1 MVSRWKRWAL
11 GLVVVTASFGP
22 TTASADLITLYG
34 AERVGQSGGQF
45 LRIPVGARA
54 VALGNANTA
63 LARGATALFSNP
75 GALST
80 VQHEHSLF
88 ASHFAYA
95 ADIDIHH
102 VGYVRRL
109 ASWQWGVGVGILDSG
124 EIERTTETQ
133 PEGTGQTF
141 SADQVVAT
149 LSAARLLTDRITLGA
164 SVKFLQEALDD
175 YENRGFMIDLGAL
188 YYLGYRTARIG
199 FAVNNFGPDLQ
210 LNGSPPPDA
219 GFEGS
224 WQSFPAPTNASFGF
238 AYDADVLPNNTL
250 TLGLDFVHPTDEAES
265 IVLAAEWGVG
275 EVLAFRGAY
284 RETQGDN
291 VFSGGLGVKWDLD
304 ERPIHLDYGFVDRGT
319 FGLLHTITLEIER

>member
-1 MVSRWKRWAL
+1 MVRSLRAVL
-11 GLVVVTASFGP
+11 LLLVLLAP
-22 TTASADLITLYG
+22 NARAELITLYG
-34 AERVGQSGGQF
+34 EERVGGSGGQF

-63 LARGATALFSNP
+63 LARGATAMFSNP

-80 VQHEHSLF
+80 IHNRHSLF

-102 VGYVRRL
+102 VGYAYRN
-109 ASWQWGVGVGILDSG
+109 ASWQWGIGLGILDSG

-133 PEGTGQTF
+133 PNGTGQF
-141 SADQVVAT
+141 FRADQVVAT
-149 LSAARLLTDRITLGA
+149 MSFARLLTDRFTLGG
-164 SVKFLQEALDD
+164 SLKFLQESLDD
-175 YENRGFMIDLGAL
+175 FENRSFLLDLGAL

-210 LNGSPPPDA
+210 LNGAPPADA
-219 GFEGS
+219 GFDGS

-238 AYDADVLPNNTL
+238 AYDADIVRDNVL

-265 IVLAAEWGVG
+265 IVLAAEWSVG
-275 EVLAFRGAY
+275 SILAFRGAY
-284 RETQGDN
+284 REAQDQN
-291 VFSGGLGVKWDLD
+291 VLSGGLGLSWDIE
-304 ERPIHLDYGFVDRGT
+304 ERPIRLDYGFVDRGSL
-319 FGLLHTITLEIER
+319 GILHTITLEIER